1 MRRKGTVTLRVCHSA
16 VNGVVMLLNILE
28 EFLEVLMVMCSVL
41 FICLI
46 GCAVN
51 GVERV
56 HADTALETGCG
67 LLSTESL
74 HFNLLDQ
81 VIGALMDM
89 CETVDGLA
97 CKNGFC
103 CH

>member
-28 EFLEVLMVMCSVL
+28 EFLEVLVVMSSVFL
-41 FICLI
+41 ICLVS
-46 GCAVN
+46 CAVN
-51 GVERV
+51 GVECV
-56 HADTALETGCG
+56 HADTALETGCCF
-67 LLSTESL
+67 LSAESL
-74 HFNLLDQ
+74 HLNLLDQ
-81 VIGALMDM
+81 VICALMDV

-97 CKNGFC
+97 CEDGLC